1 MDDLHSFTTE
11 ITANIKRPEQLMER
25 ARNGETRECFFI
37 QQHSTETAMLKNK
50 NAVITGGSDGI
61 GLGIA
66 RAFAA
71 NGANVCLIGRT
82 QEKLAGAQASLA
94 HYGVTVTTIAHD
106 LGVPSSM
113 QSLVR
118 HITEQLG
125 TVDILVNNAGI
136 GKFVP
141 FEATDEALLDRHIDL
156 NIKTPYL
163 LTQALLS
170 FIAAQKGNV
179 LNISSYFAQRMLPGR
194 TTTAYSLTKGALN
207 SLTQSL
213 AFEVG
218 KRGVR
223 VNAIAPGSV
232 TTSQL
237 TDNLALLSDAEQ
249 QQFADM
255 IPVLYPLGVLGH
267 VDDVGAAAV
276 FLASDKAKW
285 ITGTVMAVDGGLTT
299 S

>member
-1 MDDLHSFTTE
+1 
-11 ITANIKRPEQLMER
+11 MER
-25 ARNGETRECFFI
+25 ARNGETWEYFFI

-82 QEKLAGAQASLA
+82 QKKLAEAQASLA
-94 HYGVTVTTIAHD
+94 HYGVAVTTIAHD

-118 HITEQLG
+118 HITERLG

-136 GKFVP
+136 GKFVA
-141 FEATDEALLDRHIDL
+141 FEATDETLLDRHIDL

-163 LTQALLS
+163 LTQALLP

-218 KRGVR
+218 KQGVR

-237 TDNLALLSDAEQ
+237 TSNLALLSDADQ
-249 QQFADM
+249 QQFVDM
-255 IPVLYPLGVLGH
+255 IPALYPLGVLGH

>member
-1 MDDLHSFTTE
+1 
-11 ITANIKRPEQLMER
+11 
-25 ARNGETRECFFI
+25 
-37 QQHSTETAMLKNK
+37 MLTNN

-82 QEKLAGAQASLA
+82 QEKLAQAQASLA
-94 HYGVTVTTIAHD
+94 HYGVAVTTIAHD

-113 QSLVR
+113 QALAR
-118 HITEQLG
+118 QIIERLG
-125 TVDILVNNAGI
+125 TVDILVNNAGV
-136 GKFVP
+136 GRFAA

-163 LTQALLS
+163 LTQALLPC
-170 FIAAQKGNV
+170 IAAQKGNV

-207 SLTQSL
+207 SFTQSL
-213 AFEVG
+213 AFELG
-218 KRGVR
+218 AQGVR

-232 TTSQL
+232 TTPQL
-237 TDNLALLSDAEQ
+237 TGNLARLSDVEQ
-249 QQFADM
+249 QQFAGM
-255 IPVLYPLGVLGH
+255 IPALYPLGVLGH

-276 FLASDKAKW
+276 FLASGKAKW

>member
-1 MDDLHSFTTE
+1 
-11 ITANIKRPEQLMER
+11 MER
-25 ARNGETRECFFI
+25 ARNGETWEYFFI

-82 QEKLAGAQASLA
+82 QKKLAEAQASLA
-94 HYGVTVTTIAHD
+94 HFGVAVTTIAHD

-118 HITEQLG
+118 HITERLG

-136 GKFVP
+136 GKFVA
-141 FEATDEALLDRHIDL
+141 FEATDETLLDRHIDL

-163 LTQALLS
+163 LTQALLP

-218 KRGVR
+218 KQGVR

-237 TDNLALLSDAEQ
+237 TGNLALLSDADQ
-249 QQFADM
+249 QQFVDM
-255 IPVLYPLGVLGH
+255 IPALYPLGVLGH

>member
-1 MDDLHSFTTE
+1 
-11 ITANIKRPEQLMER
+11 MER
-25 ARNGETRECFFI
+25 ARNGETWECFFI

-82 QEKLAGAQASLA
+82 QEKLAEAQASLA
-94 HYGVTVTTIAHD
+94 HYGVAVTTIAHD

-118 HITEQLG
+118 HITERLG

-136 GKFVP
+136 GKFVA
-141 FEATDEALLDRHIDL
+141 FEATDETLLDRHIDL

-163 LTQALLS
+163 LTQALLP

-218 KRGVR
+218 KQGVR

-237 TDNLALLSDAEQ
+237 SSNLALLSDADQ
-249 QQFADM
+249 QQFVDM
-255 IPVLYPLGVLGH
+255 IPALYPLGVLGH

>member
-1 MDDLHSFTTE
+1 
-11 ITANIKRPEQLMER
+11 MER
-25 ARNGETRECFFI
+25 ARNGETWEYFFI

-82 QEKLAGAQASLA
+82 QKKLAEAQASLA
-94 HYGVTVTTIAHD
+94 HYGVAVTTIAHD

-118 HITEQLG
+118 HITERLG

-136 GKFVP
+136 GKFVA
-141 FEATDEALLDRHIDL
+141 FEATDETLLDRHIDL

-163 LTQALLS
+163 LTQALLP

-218 KRGVR
+218 KQGVR

-237 TDNLALLSDAEQ
+237 TGNLALLSDADQ
-249 QQFADM
+249 QQFVDM
-255 IPVLYPLGVLGH
+255 IPAIYPLGVLGH

>member
-1 MDDLHSFTTE
+1 
-11 ITANIKRPEQLMER
+11 MER
-25 ARNGETRECFFI
+25 ARNGETWEYFFI

-82 QEKLAGAQASLA
+82 QKKLAEAQASLA
-94 HYGVTVTTIAHD
+94 HYGVAVTTIAHD

-118 HITEQLG
+118 HITERLG

-136 GKFVP
+136 GKFVA
-141 FEATDEALLDRHIDL
+141 FEATDETLLDRHIDL

-163 LTQALLS
+163 LTQALLP

-179 LNISSYFAQRMLPGR
+179 LNISSYFAQRMLLGR

-218 KRGVR
+218 KQGVR

-237 TDNLALLSDAEQ
+237 TGNLALLSDADQ
-249 QQFADM
+249 QQFVDM
-255 IPVLYPLGVLGH
+255 IPALYPLGVLGH

>member
-1 MDDLHSFTTE
+1 
-11 ITANIKRPEQLMER
+11 MER
-25 ARNGETRECFFI
+25 ARNGETWEYFFI
-37 QQHSTETAMLKNK
+37 QQYSTETAMLKNK

-82 QEKLAGAQASLA
+82 QKKLAEAQASLA
-94 HYGVTVTTIAHD
+94 HYGVAVTTIAHD

-118 HITEQLG
+118 HITERLG

-136 GKFVP
+136 GKFVA
-141 FEATDEALLDRHIDL
+141 FEATDETLLDRHIDL

-163 LTQALLS
+163 LTQALLP

-218 KRGVR
+218 KQGVR

-237 TDNLALLSDAEQ
+237 TGNLALLSDADQ
-249 QQFADM
+249 QQFVDM
-255 IPVLYPLGVLGH
+255 IPALYPLGVLGH

>member
-1 MDDLHSFTTE
+1 
-11 ITANIKRPEQLMER
+11 MER
-25 ARNGETRECFFI
+25 ARNGETWEYFFI

-82 QEKLAGAQASLA
+82 QKKLVEAQASLA
-94 HYGVTVTTIAHD
+94 HYGVAVTTIAHD

-118 HITEQLG
+118 HITERFG

-136 GKFVP
+136 GKFVA
-141 FEATDEALLDRHIDL
+141 FEATDETLLDRHIDL

-163 LTQALLS
+163 LTQALLP

-218 KRGVR
+218 KQGVR

-237 TDNLALLSDAEQ
+237 TGNLALLSDADQ
-249 QQFADM
+249 QQFVDM
-255 IPVLYPLGVLGH
+255 IPALYPLGVLGH

>member
-1 MDDLHSFTTE
+1 
-11 ITANIKRPEQLMER
+11 
-25 ARNGETRECFFI
+25 
-37 QQHSTETAMLKNK
+37 MLKNK

-82 QEKLAGAQASLA
+82 QEKLAEAQASLA
-94 HYGVTVTTIAHD
+94 HYGVAVTTIAHD

-118 HITEQLG
+118 HITERLG

-136 GKFVP
+136 GKFVA
-141 FEATDEALLDRHIDL
+141 FEATDETLLDRHIDL

-163 LTQALLS
+163 LTQALLP

-218 KRGVR
+218 KQGVR

-237 TDNLALLSDAEQ
+237 SSNLALLSDADQ
-249 QQFADM
+249 QQFVDM
-255 IPVLYPLGVLGH
+255 IPALYPLGVLGH

>member
-1 MDDLHSFTTE
+1 
-11 ITANIKRPEQLMER
+11 MER
-25 ARNGETRECFFI
+25 ARNGETWEYFFI

-82 QEKLAGAQASLA
+82 QKKLAEAQASLA
-94 HYGVTVTTIAHD
+94 HYGVAVTTIAHD

-118 HITEQLG
+118 HITERLG

-136 GKFVP
+136 GKFVA
-141 FEATDEALLDRHIDL
+141 FEATDETLLDRHIDL

-163 LTQALLS
+163 LTQALLP

-218 KRGVR
+218 KQGVR

-237 TDNLALLSDAEQ
+237 TGNLALLSDADQ
-249 QQFADM
+249 QQFVDM
-255 IPVLYPLGVLGH
+255 IPALYPLGVLGH

>member
-1 MDDLHSFTTE
+1 
-11 ITANIKRPEQLMER
+11 MER
-25 ARNGETRECFFI
+25 ARNGETWEYFFI

-82 QEKLAGAQASLA
+82 QKKLAEAQASLA
-94 HYGVTVTTIAHD
+94 HYGVAVTTIAHD

-118 HITEQLG
+118 HITERLG

-136 GKFVP
+136 GKFVT
-141 FEATDEALLDRHIDL
+141 FEATDETLLDRHIDL

-163 LTQALLS
+163 LTQALLP

-218 KRGVR
+218 KQGVR

-237 TDNLALLSDAEQ
+237 TGNLALLSDADQ
-249 QQFADM
+249 QQFVDM
-255 IPVLYPLGVLGH
+255 IPALYPLGVLGH